1 MRGLR
6 HFVHVPS
13 RLGLPSR
20 SAAWWPVADVLVPF
34 AATRLL
40 LLLIGVFARYTM
52 PAAANGDPWHASS
65 HALIDAWAGWDS
77 RWYVAIVQDGYGYQS
92 GDQTAFAFW
101 PGLPLLI
108 KLATLVIGRQDTE
121 TVAVLGIVVANLALL
136 AALFYLV
143 RLVRQDFGATVASRA
158 ALCLLV
164 FPASVFL
171 SAVYPHSL
179 FLACTTAS
187 FYYARNGAWWRAGL
201 LGGFAAITRAYGV
214 LLVLP
219 LAWELGCQACAGR
232 WRPRRDL
239 LALSLVPA
247 GLVTWMGYLTWQF
260 GRPTAFL
267 EAQLGWGRT
276 PTPAWQ
282 ALDPY
287 LHGYSSF
294 YGYSGTYLDL
304 GFAGLYAIGALVAW
318 RALPR
323 SYAILAS
330 LLFLPLISAGRLQ
343 SLMRFGVELF
353 PLFIVVAI
361 AGRRT
366 WLYQSYLVLGTGF
379 AAVFAAMFALR
390 YWVG

>member
-1 MRGLR
+1 VRGLR

-247 GLVTWMGYLTWQF
+247 GLVAWMGYLT
-260 GRPTAFL
+260 G
-267 EAQLGWGRT
+267 
-276 PTPAWQ
+276 
-282 ALDPY
+282 
-287 LHGYSSF
+287 S
-294 YGYSGTYLDL
+294 
-304 GFAGLYAIGALVAW
+304 
-318 RALPR
+318 
-323 SYAILAS
+323 
-330 LLFLPLISAGRLQ
+330 SAGRRR
-343 SLMRFGVELF
+343 SWRPSSAGG
-353 PLFIVVAI
+353 
-361 AGRRT
+361 GRRRQPGKRSILTSTATAASTGIRAPT
-366 WLYQSYLVLGTGF
+366 WTWASPACMRSAPWSRGACCR
-379 AAVFAAMFALR
+379 AATPS
-390 YWVG
+390 